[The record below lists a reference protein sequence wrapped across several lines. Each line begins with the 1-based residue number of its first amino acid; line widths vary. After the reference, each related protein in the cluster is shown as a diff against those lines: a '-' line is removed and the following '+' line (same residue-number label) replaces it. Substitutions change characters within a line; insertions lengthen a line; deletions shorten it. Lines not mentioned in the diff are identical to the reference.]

1 MTTLKDVDTL
11 LFDMDGTLTDLWKR
25 YRDPFFRAIDKVR
38 PDHDKERLYEI
49 FEKITADFLKTSEG
63 SSRIQKF
70 KTFIKSRRETGGSIF
85 DTVRVL
91 KTVFKDPLA
100 FKDIVPL
107 EGVERTLE
115 ILQLRGYKLA
125 LVTNAG
131 DKTVSVAKEKLKI
144 LESFDVL
151 VTRNTVKKIKPYPDS
166 ILYACEYLGKKPE
179 ECAMIGDFPQDVLA
193 GKNAG
198 TKTISI
204 LGANKKYTEKDIK
217 QSNPDVILES
227 FQDLLEIFPQI

>member
-1 MTTLKDVDTL
+1 MTTLKNVDTL
-11 LFDMDGTLTDLWKR
+11 LFDLDGTLTDLWKR

-38 PDHDKERLYEI
+38 PDHNRERLYEI
-49 FEKITADFLKTSEG
+49 FETILADFLKTSE
-63 SSRIQKF
+63 SRSRIQKL

-85 DTVRVL
+85 ETFRVL
-91 KTVFKDPLA
+91 RTVLKDPLA

-107 EGVERTLE
+107 EGVEKTLE
-115 ILQLRGYKLA
+115 ILQLRGYKLG

-179 ECAMIGDFPQDVLA
+179 ECAMIGDFPHDIQA
-193 GKNAG
+193 GKKAG

-204 LGANKKYTEKDIK
+204 LGVNKKYTEEDIK
-217 QSNPDVILES
+217 QSKPDVILEI

>member
-1 MTTLKDVDTL
+1 MTSLKDVNTL

-25 YRDPFFRAIDKVR
+25 YRDPFFRAIDKVK
-38 PDHDKERLYEI
+38 PDHDREKLYEI
-49 FEKITADFLKTSEG
+49 FETILADFLKSSEG
-63 SSRIQKF
+63 RSRIQKI
-70 KTFIKSRRETGGSIF
+70 KTFMKSRRETGGSIF
-85 DTVRVL
+85 DTLRVL

-107 EGVERTLE
+107 DGVESTLE
-115 ILQLRGYKLA
+115 TLLLRGYKLA

-151 VTRNTVKKIKPYPDS
+151 ATRNTVKRIKPYPDA
-166 ILYACEYLGKKPE
+166 ILYVCKSLGKKPS

-198 TKTISI
+198 TKTIAI
-204 LGANKKYTEKDIK
+204 LGDNRKYTEKEIK
-217 QSNPDVILES
+217 SLNPDIVLEY
-227 FQDLLEIFPQI
+227 FPELLDLFPQR